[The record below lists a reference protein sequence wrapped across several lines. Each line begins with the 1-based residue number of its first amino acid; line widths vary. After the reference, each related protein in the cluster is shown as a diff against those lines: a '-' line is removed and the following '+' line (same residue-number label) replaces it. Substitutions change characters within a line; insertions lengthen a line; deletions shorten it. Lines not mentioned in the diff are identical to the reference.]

1 MGCFQVTTAATVS
14 LKVATV
20 EEAGSSCD
28 VPIST
33 LQCDGLGA
41 LQFVLTYD
49 STIVFPESVDA
60 GSALSSGLVE
70 FDVKEPGQLG
80 VALVSSAPVDGA
92 GELLKVRFKRIAPEG
107 GQTDLAITSEA
118 AWDHKNGLEML
129 VTAEPGSLTLKPDVP
144 PTGMLPSLDG
154 ISETTML
161 IAGAAGVVVLL
172 LIVIIALA
180 MRKRP
185 APFPAAPP
193 APASP
198 GGPAAEGGF
207 CQQCGSRHDPGAR
220 FCPGCGQPIQ
230 R

>member
-1 MGCFQVTTAATVS
+1 MQATLAATVS

-20 EEAGSSCD
+20 EKQGSSCE

-33 LQCDGLGA
+33 MQCDGLGA

-49 STIVFPESVDA
+49 STIVLPESVDA
-60 GSALSSGLVE
+60 GSALSNGLVE

-80 VALVSSAPVDGA
+80 VALVSSKAIDVA
-92 GELLKVRFKRIAPEG
+92 GELLKVRFKRIAPDG
-107 GQTDLAITSEA
+107 GQTALAITSEA
-118 AWDHKNGLEML
+118 AWDHENGLEML
-129 VTAEPGSLTLKPDVP
+129 VTIEPGSLTLKPGES
-144 PTGMLPSLDG
+144 PTGMLPGLDG

-185 APFPAAPP
+185 AAAPSAPP
-193 APASP
+193 AVAPP
-198 GGPAAEGGF
+198 GGPAAQGGF